1 MAIPRATSGNN
12 SQFTYDFGI
21 TIAQSTVNKLVKL
34 TGATLTL
41 ASAYYALRTNAE
53 KYVDTLRENSLRF
66 GGILSTMKAMEAA
79 QNRLIK
85 GQSFFSVDD
94 HIERRADALFN
105 CPMHFQDISHGHFH
119 PKPQQHQ
126 HHRQ

>member
-21 TIAQSTVNKLVKL
+21 TIAQSTVNKLVRL

-66 GGILSTMKAMEAA
+66 GGILSPMKAMDAA
-79 QNRLIK
+79 QKAEQANQKEILEAYLQTNPTAI
-85 GQSFFSVDD
+85 
-94 HIERRADALFN
+94 
-105 CPMHFQDISHGHFH
+105 
-119 PKPQQHQ
+119 
-126 HHRQ
+126 